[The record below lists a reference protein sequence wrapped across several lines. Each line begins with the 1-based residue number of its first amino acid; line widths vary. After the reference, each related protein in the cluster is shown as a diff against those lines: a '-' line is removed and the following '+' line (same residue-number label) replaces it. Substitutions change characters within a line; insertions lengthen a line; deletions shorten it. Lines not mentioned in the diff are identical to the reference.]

1 MDNRPIGIF
10 DSGVGGITILKE
22 IQKRLPNENYIYLG
36 DTKNFP
42 YGEKNREEIIKFAI
56 QNVEYLI
63 KKNVKIIVIACG
75 TATSQAIDIL
85 QQKFEIPIIG
95 IIKPTV
101 EYIKEKEYKEV
112 GVIATRCSSLAR

>member
-42 YGEKNREEIIKFAI
+42 YGEKNREEIKKFAI
-56 QNVEYLI
+56 QDY
-63 KKNVKIIVIACG
+63 
-75 TATSQAIDIL
+75 
-85 QQKFEIPIIG
+85 
-95 IIKPTV
+95 
-101 EYIKEKEYKEV
+101 
-112 GVIATRCSSLAR
+112 